1 MRIDPLNILL
11 HQEHKT
17 NIKFYLISGNESTLI
32 QKINS
37 EIISIYKKNENAS
50 LVSIDSLNE
59 FIEEESLFGN
69 KKIYSVK
76 SCKGINEKII
86 NSLRNLN
93 GIFLFVQE
101 NSQKLKQTKNIF
113 INDEEC
119 CLIDCYEISRDSK
132 IKILNSFLK
141 KTNLILEKNIYW
153 LVVERLDNRYV
164 FLENTLKKIF
174 ELSQKNINLL
184 NINKLLT
191 LDNSGKDRIFFDL
204 LKNNKEIIN
213 TYRKKIVSNT
223 DVNEFYYHCKFFCQL
238 IIDCK
243 DEKEYQKKIPIY
255 LFREK
260 QFLIDVYRRYN
271 FEKRRLLLKLLSS
284 TEGVIRKNADLSLAF
299 GLRFLL
305 SLKRITIS

>member
-1 MRIDPLNILL
+1 MRISPLDIIIN
-11 HQEHKT
+11 KSFKP
-17 NIKFYLISGNESTLI
+17 NKKFYLISGNESTLI

-37 EIISIYKKNENAS
+37 EIVNVYKKNENAS
-50 LVSIDSLNE
+50 LVVIDSLGE
-59 FIEEESLFGN
+59 FIEEKSLFGT
-69 KKIYSVK
+69 KKIYSVR
-76 SCKGINEKII
+76 SCKGVDEKTINL
-86 NSLRNLN
+86 LRDSND
-93 GIFLFVQE
+93 IFVFVQE

-119 CLIDCYEISRDSK
+119 CLIDCYEISRDAK

-141 KTNLILEKNIYW
+141 KSNLVLEKNIYW
-153 LVVERLDNRYV
+153 LLVERLDNRYV

-174 ELSQKNINLL
+174 DLSQKNINLL

-191 LDNSGKDRIFFDL
+191 LDDSGKDKIFFDL
-204 LKNNKEIIN
+204 LKNNKEIIKS
-213 TYRKKIVSNT
+213 YREKIVSKS
-223 DVNEFYYHCKFFCQL
+223 DVNEFYYYCKFFCQL
-238 IIDCK
+238 IIDCR

-260 QFLIDVYRRYN
+260 QFLIDVYRQYN

-284 TEGVIRKNADLSLAF
+284 TEKVIRKNADLSLVF

-305 SLKRITIS
+305 SLKKITIS